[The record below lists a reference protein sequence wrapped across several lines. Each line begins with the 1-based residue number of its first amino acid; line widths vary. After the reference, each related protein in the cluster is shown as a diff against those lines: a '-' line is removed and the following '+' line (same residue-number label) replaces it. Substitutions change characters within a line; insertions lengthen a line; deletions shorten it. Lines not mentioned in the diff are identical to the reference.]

1 MSNTAFSGQGGALPA
16 ASPPETTIVRLKAD
30 PAAGH
35 VNSEA
40 LAAVDIRSEAAV
52 AAEATTGPAKAAS
65 EPARAAHGAPA
76 AIPVARPRQAVT
88 PSRRGLLALLA
99 ASPMVGAAALPA
111 LAAAHDPIFAAIANW
126 RSAKSAW
133 LTTLDIHS
141 RIDEQVDSAR
151 GAFTRRFEIGTCD
164 HVENGAIVHVDRRFA
179 STVEELDRHVASA
192 KREPMV
198 IKVDGSEVCSR
209 ITMKPGIDIAEVRAT
224 LAEAEGKIEAEK
236 ERLGLDAADDRAGA
250 ALGAYQDAVN
260 AVYETVPRS
269 REGLLALI
277 GVFQE
282 DHEGMM
288 PEEDTVETVLA
299 SIAASVKGGLANV

>member
-1 MSNTAFSGQGGALPA
+1 
-16 ASPPETTIVRLKAD
+16 
-30 PAAGH
+30 
-35 VNSEA
+35 
-40 LAAVDIRSEAAV
+40 
-52 AAEATTGPAKAAS
+52 
-65 EPARAAHGAPA
+65 
-76 AIPVARPRQAVT
+76 
-88 PSRRGLLALLA
+88 
-99 ASPMVGAAALPA
+99 MVGAAALPA

-250 ALGAYQDAVN
+250 ALGAYQVAVN

-288 PEEDTVETVLA
+288 PEEDTVTTVLA
-299 SIAASVKGGLANV
+299 SIAASVKGGAANV